1 MKRFISLLLVVLTL
15 LAAVP
20 MAVSAD
26 EAAPIITETG
36 MPFKDVKENHWFYD
50 AVKYTYEKGIF
61 SANNADGDLFGPNVT
76 MTRGMFVTVLFRLSG
91 ADQTAYTGKTV
102 FTDVAENQWYAKAVE
117 WANKEGYVAGMT
129 ETAFAPN
136 GKITRA
142 QMARILSLYA
152 AKQDNYDLA
161 DVRTTAF
168 DKFADAAKVQ
178 DWAKEGITWM
188 STTGLINGMGTENG
202 GPVLNPNGNATRA
215 QAAQILMSYSE
226 LRYGKETAIGEVY
239 IGENNL
245 KDYTIVYGE
254 TGLKNIEDDSWDA
267 AQCATEL
274 KNYIAKAVG
283 IDLPVKADTEP
294 REDEANDKEI
304 LIGRTNREAN
314 GIVNIDRSSFDG
326 DSLLIEVQGNYL
338 ILASSEEYSGTAYAV
353 LEFCEEFLGYNFLGI
368 IETIDAKNV
377 VEIPW
382 DYSYTYSPQVHYRMN
397 HTRDYKVQPDIVI
410 RDDINNYTF
419 ANIVHTLPGLAA
431 DPEVYRTDWS
441 YHVSQYLSPDPCLT
455 RPDHVQNVI
464 DNVITYLSEKPK
476 NNLMWVTQADGEAGC
491 NGRNAEDIANGCT
504 CAQFY
509 REHGR
514 YSNYLLLLDKVGKA
528 IKKEA
533 ETNPEHAYFAD
544 YQIVGL
550 AYKYTWVKLKNTES
564 WDKISDNVII
574 CICTDNACSA
584 HAITDPNCKNNTN
597 SNVKFLEVY
606 ESYKAVCDN
615 LFVWDYIG
623 GDVYSDSPFPII
635 HQMYENYKLFHEEGV
650 WGIYTL
656 GDCSRNASF
665 PELKTYLTSK
675 LMWENDM
682 TEAEY
687 WGYVE
692 SFLESFYGDGWSY
705 IREYIDVTHELGAE
719 NEWHIWTN
727 NRWDAIITYE
737 QYTENLDN
745 LVYLWEKAEELACTD
760 EQKLNVRRSATQIKY
775 IEVCV
780 AYETYRRSGSDA
792 DLEAF
797 KVINQAY
804 GDYLATLD
812 SKYYKLPSNWTIDLD
827 PNVWRNDAK

>member
-1 MKRFISLLLVVLTL
+1 MKRLVCLLLVVLTL
-15 LAAVP
+15 ISCVP
-20 MAVSAD
+20 MSVSAAD
-26 EAAPIITETG
+26 VNPETG
-36 MPFKDVKENHWFYD
+36 MPFKDVKTSHWFYD
-50 AVKYTYEKGIF
+50 AVKYTYDKGIF
-61 SANNADGDLFGPNVT
+61 SANNSAGDLFAPNTT

-91 ADQTAYTGKTV
+91 VDQSAYTGETV
-102 FTDVAENQWYAKAVE
+102 FTDVPVNQWYAKAVE

-129 ETAFAPN
+129 ETTFAPN
-136 GKITRA
+136 GNITRS

-152 AKQDNYDLA
+152 AKQDGYDLT
-161 DVRTTAF
+161 DVRSTAF
-168 DKFADAAKVQ
+168 DKFVDAAKVQ

-239 IGENNL
+239 IGENGL
-245 KDYTIVYGE
+245 EDYTIVYGT
-254 TGLKNIEDDSWDA
+254 TGLNNINDSWSA
-267 AQCATEL
+267 AECATEL
-274 KNYIAKAVG
+274 KNYILKATG
-283 IDLPVKADTEP
+283 IELPVKADTEA
-294 REDEANDKEI
+294 RDDEENDREI
-304 LIGRTNREAN
+304 LIGKTNREDN
-314 GIVNIDRSSFDG
+314 GIVNIDRSAFDG
-326 DSLLIEVQGNYL
+326 DTLLIEVQGNYL

-353 LEFCEEFLGYNFLGI
+353 LEFCEEFLGYNFLGV
-368 IETIDAKNV
+368 IETIDARNV
-377 VEIPW
+377 VEIPA

-397 HTRDYKVQPDIVI
+397 HTRDHKVQSDLIL
-410 RDDINNYTF
+410 RDDINYYTF
-419 ANIVHTLPGLAA
+419 ANLVHTLPGLAA
-431 DPEVYRTDWS
+431 DPEDYRTDWD
-441 YHVSQYLSPDPCLT
+441 YHLSQYLSPEPCLT

-464 DNVITYLSEKPK
+464 DNVMTYLDTKPQ

-491 NGRNAEDIANGCT
+491 NGRNAEDIAAGCT
-504 CAQFY
+504 CADFY

-514 YSNYLLLLDKVGKA
+514 YSNYIILLDKVGKA
-528 IKKEA
+528 LKQEA
-533 ETNPEHAYFAD
+533 ETNPARAHFAN

-584 HAITDPNCKNNTN
+584 HAITDPNCKNKTN
-597 SNVKFLEVY
+597 GNVSYLEVY
-606 ESYKAVCDN
+606 ESFKAVCDN

-635 HQMYENYKLFHEEGV
+635 HQMYDNYKFFHDEGV
-650 WGIYTL
+650 WGIYVL

-665 PELKTYLTSK
+665 PELKTYLISK
-675 LMWENDM
+675 LLWETDM
-682 TEAEY
+682 TEDEY
-687 WGYVE
+687 WAYVDY
-692 SFLESFYGDGWSY
+692 FLESFYGDGWSF
-705 IREYIDVTHELGAE
+705 IREYIELTHELGAE

-737 QYTENLDN
+737 QYLENLDY
-745 LVYLWEKAEELACTD
+745 LVSLWEKAEELAYTD

-780 AYETYRRSGSDA
+780 AYETYRRSGDEA

-804 GDYLATLD
+804 GDYLATLEGD
-812 SKYYKLPSNWTIDLD
+812 FYKLPSNWTIDGD
-827 PNVWRNDAK
+827 PNLWRNDAK